1 MTASSQ
7 NQARRRVYVAYTG
20 GTIGMQRSAS
30 GYVPSPG
37 FLASE
42 LERSPELAHPSMP
55 EYELQGYEPLLDSA
69 NMTPAHWLAIAQDI
83 ERRYD
88 DFDGFVVLHGT
99 DTLAYTASALAFM
112 LQGLSK
118 PVVLT
123 GSQIPLA
130 ELRNDARTNLI
141 TALQVAGGYDIPEVC
156 LVFGNRLMRGCRTTK
171 VNAEGL
177 DAFAS
182 PRFPDLGD
190 IGTRIKIHWERV
202 RKPHDSIDGLEIRS
216 LAGPTVGALRL
227 FPGLNARF
235 LENAL
240 QAPLEGLVLECYGI
254 GNGHEHDQAFLK
266 ALRAATDRG
275 VVVVGTTQCLKGAVD
290 LSGYATGQALADA
303 GVISGLDM
311 TAEAALAKLHYLF
324 STGLAPERVRE
335 EMQRN
340 LRGELT
346 ASRG

>member
-1 MTASSQ
+1 MKAPTNAP
-7 NQARRRVYVAYTG
+7 RRKVYVAYTG
-20 GTIGMQRSAS
+20 GTIGMQLSEH
-30 GYVPSPG
+30 GYAPSPG
-37 FLASE
+37 FLAAE

-55 EYELQGYEPLLDSA
+55 EYELHAYDPLLDSA

-112 LQGLSK
+112 LQGLAK

-130 ELRNDARTNLI
+130 ELRNDARTNLV
-141 TALQVAGGYDIPEVC
+141 TALQVAGGFDIPEVC

-171 VNAEGL
+171 VDAGGL
-177 DAFAS
+177 EAFAS
-182 PRFPDLGD
+182 PNFPELGH
-190 IGTRIKIHWERV
+190 IGTRIQVHWDRI
-202 RKPHDSIDGLEIRS
+202 RKAHDSVDGLEIRS

-227 FPGLNARF
+227 FPGLSARF

-240 QAPLEGLVLECYGI
+240 QPPLQGLVLECYGI
-254 GNGHEHDQAFLK
+254 GNGHEHDRAFLE
-266 ALRAATDRG
+266 ALKRATDRG
-275 VVVVGTTQCLKGAVD
+275 VVVVGTTQCLRGAVD
-290 LSGYATGQALADA
+290 LSEYATGQALARV
-303 GVISGLDM
+303 GVTSGLDL

-324 STGLAPERVRE
+324 STGLTPERVRE

-346 ASRG
+346 LTPGQ